1 MISAMALYINFTKE
15 DEPIETKFAIILFIL
30 ICVLSY
36 TCLVH
41 ITYMCAFI
49 HHTQKSEQCFMPPN
63 ILLYRMPPQIQNLW
77 SRTRAGQW
85 QQTCAIGSPS

>member
-15 DEPIETKFAIILFIL
+15 DEPIETELAIILFIL

-41 ITYMCAFI
+41 ITRVRFYLSY
-49 HHTQKSEQCFMPPN
+49 TEK
-63 ILLYRMPPQIQNLW
+63 
-77 SRTRAGQW
+77 
-85 QQTCAIGSPS
+85 